1 MLVVGLRPLQRR
13 LRGVCFLGTH
23 GGEGVFCY
31 ERALAVSSSTWFLI
45 PMTESRGASSSL
57 PVFVARR
64 RAGTRHGLDV
74 LCGQQ
79 GGQR

>member
-1 MLVVGLRPLQRR
+1 MGLWSRQLV

-23 GGEGVFCY
+23 GGESVFCCY

>member
-1 MLVVGLRPLQRR
+1 MLVLGLRPRQLR

-23 GGEGVFCY
+23 GGEGLFCY

-64 RAGTRHGLDV
+64 AGTRHGLDV

-79 GGQR
+79 WGER